1 MNTKNVPG
9 LSTTTR
15 QSFPILKTSHAAA
28 VDSHSKENRDKRGA
42 RQERRAALAST
53 DDRRRI
59 GSALCH
65 ERTSRNVRAAAGVPA
80 RICVDSVAEAH

>member
-28 VDSHSKENRDKRGA
+28 VDNHANDNRDTRRA
-42 RQERRAALAST
+42 RQQRRAALASQSNL
-53 DDRRRI
+53 
-59 GSALCH
+59 SAF
-65 ERTSRNVRAAAGVPA
+65 
-80 RICVDSVAEAH
+80 